1 MHFDPMRR
9 REFITLLGG
18 AAAWPRSAGGQPSL
32 KLPTI
37 GILGPATASFA
48 VRWPGDLVQRLHEL
62 GWIEGRTVAIEYRW
76 AQGSSER
83 AVEIISEFVRL
94 KADVIVTSG
103 VRNVIAA
110 KQVTSAIPIVFVGAA
125 DPVGNGLVASL
136 ARPGAN
142 VTGLSHQSTD
152 LAAKRIELLRELT
165 PGLSRMAVM
174 LNPSNPD
181 TALEMVEVQTAAST
195 LGLEVVTREIRRTE
209 DIVPAFEAIKGR
221 VQALRIVEEWLVFV
235 NGPLIN
241 TLAFAARLPTMHSF
255 RAHVVSGG
263 LMFYGANYRDLSRR
277 AADYVDKILRGM
289 KPADLAVQQPT
300 KFELVINL
308 RTAKALGIEIPLRL
322 LVLADELI
330 E

>member
-18 AAAWPRSAGGQPSL
+18 AAAWPRSAGGQPSP

-37 GILGPATASFA
+37 GILGPNTASVA
-48 VRWPGDLVQRLHEL
+48 ARWTGALVQRLHEL

-76 AQGSSER
+76 VQGSSER
-83 AVEIISEFVRL
+83 AVEIVSEFVRL
-94 KADVIVTSG
+94 KVDVIVTSG
-103 VRNVIAA
+103 VRNAIAA
-110 KQVTSAIPIVFVGAA
+110 KQVTSAIPIVFVSAG
-125 DPVGNGLVASL
+125 DPVGSGLVASL

-142 VTGLSHQSTD
+142 VTGLSHQWTD
-152 LAAKRIELLRELT
+152 LAGKRIELLREVT

-174 LNPSNPD
+174 VNPSNPD

-221 VQALRIVEEWLVFV
+221 VQALRNVVFD

-241 TLAFAARLPTMHSF
+241 TLAFAARLPTMHSY
-255 RAHVVSGG
+255 RRHVVSGG
-263 LMFYGANYRDLSRR
+263 LMSYGANYIDLSRR
-277 AADYVDKILRGM
+277 AADYVDKILRGV

-308 RTAKALGIEIPLRL
+308 RTAKALGIEIPPRL

>member
-1 MHFDPMRR
+1 
-9 REFITLLGG
+9 
-18 AAAWPRSAGGQPSL
+18 
-32 KLPTI
+32 
-37 GILGPATASFA
+37 
-48 VRWPGDLVQRLHEL
+48 VQRLHEL

-76 AQGSSER
+76 VQGSSER
-83 AVEIISEFVRL
+83 AAEIVSEFVRL
-94 KADVIVTSG
+94 KVDVIVTSG
-103 VRNVIAA
+103 TRNVIAA
-110 KQVTSAIPIVFVGAA
+110 KQVTSAIPIVFVSAG

-142 VTGLSHQSTD
+142 VTGLSHQWTD
-152 LAAKRIELLRELT
+152 LAGKRIELLREVT

-174 LNPSNPD
+174 VNPSTPD

-221 VQALRIVEEWLVFV
+221 VQALRNVVFD

-255 RAHVVSGG
+255 RRHVVSGG
-263 LMFYGANYRDLSRR
+263 LMSYGANYIDLSRR

-308 RTAKALGIEIPLRL
+308 RTAKALGIEIPPRL
-322 LVLADELI
+322 LVRADELI

>member
-1 MHFDPMRR
+1 MQFDRLRR
-9 REFITLLGG
+9 REFISLLGG
-18 AAAWPRSAGGQPSL
+18 AAAWPRSAGGQPSP

-37 GILGPATASFA
+37 GILGPTTASVA
-48 VRWPGDLVQRLHEL
+48 ARWTGALVQRLHEL

-76 AQGSSER
+76 VQGSSER
-83 AVEIISEFVRL
+83 AVEIVSEFVRL
-94 KADVIVTSG
+94 KVDVIVTSG
-103 VRNVIAA
+103 VRNVMAA
-110 KQVTSAIPIVFVGAA
+110 KQVTSAIPIVFVSAG
-125 DPVGNGLVASL
+125 DPLGNGLVASL

-142 VTGLSHQSTD
+142 VTGLSHQWTD
-152 LAAKRIELLRELT
+152 LAGKRIDLLREVT

-174 LNPSNPD
+174 VNPSNPD
-181 TALEMVEVQTAAST
+181 TALEMVEVQAAAST

-221 VQALRIVEEWLVFV
+221 VQALRIVVFN

-255 RAHVVSGG
+255 RRHVVSGG
-263 LMFYGANYRDLSRR
+263 LMSYGANYIDLSRR

-308 RTAKALGIEIPLRL
+308 RTAKALGIEIPPRL

>member
-1 MHFDPMRR
+1 MERR
-9 REFITLLGG
+9 GFMTLVSC
-18 AAAWPRSAGGQPSL
+18 AAAATAWPLVVRGQQPR
-32 KLPTI
+32 LPTI
-37 GILGPATASFA
+37 GILGPATASVA
-48 VRWPGDLVQRLHEL
+48 ASWTGALVQRLHEL

-76 AQGSSER
+76 VQGSSER
-83 AVEIISEFVRL
+83 AVEIVSEFVRL
-94 KADVIVTSG
+94 KVDVIVTSG

-110 KQVTSAIPIVFVGAA
+110 KQVTSAIPIVFVAA
-125 DPVGNGLVASL
+125 GDPVGSGLVASL

-142 VTGLSHQSTD
+142 VTGLSHQWTD
-152 LAAKRIELLRELT
+152 LAGKRIELLREVT

-174 LNPSNPD
+174 VNPSNPD

-221 VQALRIVEEWLVFV
+221 VQALRIVVFD

-241 TLAFAARLPTMHSF
+241 TLAFATMHSF
-255 RAHVVSGG
+255 RRHVVSGG
-263 LMFYGANYRDLSRR
+263 LMSYGANYIDLSRR

-308 RTAKALGIEIPLRL
+308 RTAKALGIEIPPRL

>member
-1 MHFDPMRR
+1 MIR

-18 AAAWPRSAGGQPSL
+18 AAAWPRSAGGQPSP

-37 GILGPATASFA
+37 GFLGPATASVA
-48 VRWPGDLVQRLHEL
+48 ARWTGALVQRLHEL

-76 AQGSSER
+76 VQGSSER
-83 AVEIISEFVRL
+83 AVEIVSEFVRL
-94 KADVIVTSG
+94 KVDVIVTSG

-110 KQVTSAIPIVFVGAA
+110 KQVTSAIPIVFVAAA

-142 VTGLSHQSTD
+142 VTGLSHQSSD
-152 LAAKRIELLRELT
+152 LAGKRIELLRELT

-174 LNPSNPD
+174 VNPSNPD

-221 VQALRIVEEWLVFV
+221 VQALRNVVFD

-255 RAHVVSGG
+255 REHVVSGG
-263 LMFYGANYRDLSRR
+263 LMFYGANYGDLSRR

-308 RTAKALGIEIPLRL
+308 RTAKALGIEIPPRL

>member
-18 AAAWPRSAGGQPSL
+18 AAAWPRSAGGQPSP

-37 GILGPATASFA
+37 GILGPATASVA

-83 AVEIISEFVRL
+83 AVEIVSEFVRL
-94 KADVIVTSG
+94 KVDMIVTSG

-110 KQVTSAIPIVFVGAA
+110 KQVTSAIPIVFVAAA

-152 LAAKRIELLRELT
+152 LAGKRIDLLREVT

-174 LNPSNPD
+174 INPSNPD
-181 TALEMVEVQTAAST
+181 TALEMVEVQAAAST

-221 VQALRIVEEWLVFV
+221 VQALRIVEEWVVFV

-255 RAHVVSGG
+255 RANVVSGG
-263 LMFYGANYRDLSRR
+263 LMFYGANSRDLSRR
-277 AADYVDKILRGM
+277 AADYVDKIFRGM

-308 RTAKALGIEIPLRL
+308 RTAKALGIEIPPRL

>member
-1 MHFDPMRR
+1 MERR
-9 REFITLLGG
+9 GFMTLVGC
-18 AAAWPRSAGGQPSL
+18 AAAATAWPLVARGQQPR
-32 KLPTI
+32 LPTI
-37 GILGPATASFA
+37 GILGPATASVA
-48 VRWPGDLVQRLHEL
+48 ARWTGALVQRLHEL

-76 AQGSSER
+76 VQGSSER
-83 AVEIISEFVRL
+83 AVEIVSEFVRL
-94 KADVIVTSG
+94 KVDVIVTSG
-103 VRNVIAA
+103 VRYAIAA
-110 KQVTSAIPIVFVGAA
+110 KQVTSAIPIVFVSAG
-125 DPVGNGLVASL
+125 DPVGSGLVASL

-142 VTGLSHQSTD
+142 VTGLSHQWTE
-152 LAAKRIELLRELT
+152 LAGKRIELLREVT

-174 LNPSNPD
+174 VNPSNPD

-221 VQALRIVEEWLVFV
+221 VQALRNVVFD

-241 TLAFAARLPTMHSF
+241 TLAFTARLPTMHSF
-255 RAHVVSGG
+255 RRHVVSGG
-263 LMFYGANYRDLSRR
+263 LMSYGANYIDLSRR
-277 AADYVDKILRGM
+277 AADYVDKILRGV

-308 RTAKALGIEIPLRL
+308 RTAKALGIEIPPRL

>member
-1 MHFDPMRR
+1 MKRR
-9 REFITLLGG
+9 QFIVLIGG
-18 AAAWPRSAGGQPSL
+18 AGATAAWPRSARGQPSP

-37 GILGPATASFA
+37 GILGPTTASVA
-48 VRWPGDLVQRLHEL
+48 ARWTGALVQRLHEL

-76 AQGSSER
+76 VQGSSER
-83 AVEIISEFVRL
+83 AVEIVSEFVRL
-94 KADVIVTSG
+94 KVDVIVTSG
-103 VRNVIAA
+103 ARNAIAA
-110 KQVTSAIPIVFVGAA
+110 KQVTSAIPIVFVSAG

-174 LNPSNPD
+174 VNPSNPD

-221 VQALRIVEEWLVFV
+221 VQALRNVVFD

-255 RAHVVSGG
+255 RRHVVSGG
-263 LMFYGANYRDLSRR
+263 LMSYGANYIDLSRR

-308 RTAKALGIEIPLRL
+308 RTAKALEIEIPPRL

>member
-1 MHFDPMRR
+1 MIGR

-18 AAAWPRSAGGQPSL
+18 AAAWPRSAGGQPSP

-37 GILGPATASFA
+37 GILGPATASVA
-48 VRWPGDLVQRLHEL
+48 VRWPGDLLQRLHEL

-94 KADVIVTSG
+94 KVDVIVTSG
-103 VRNVIAA
+103 VRNVMAA
-110 KQVTSAIPIVFVGAA
+110 KRVTSAIPIVFVAAA
-125 DPVGNGLVASL
+125 DPVRNGLVASL

-142 VTGLSHQSTD
+142 VTGLSHQWTD

-174 LNPSNPD
+174 VNPSNPD

-221 VQALRIVEEWLVFV
+221 VQALRIAEEWLVFV

-255 RAHVVSGG
+255 RRHVESGG
-263 LMFYGANYRDLSRR
+263 LMSYGANYIDLSRR

-308 RTAKALGIEIPLRL
+308 RTAKALGIEIPPRL

>member
-18 AAAWPRSAGGQPSL
+18 AAAWPRSAGGQPSP

-37 GILGPATASFA
+37 GILGPNTASVA
-48 VRWPGDLVQRLHEL
+48 ARWTGALVQRLHEL

-76 AQGSSER
+76 VQGSSER
-83 AVEIISEFVRL
+83 AVEIVSEFVRL
-94 KADVIVTSG
+94 KVDVIVTSG
-103 VRNVIAA
+103 VRNAIAA
-110 KQVTSAIPIVFVGAA
+110 KQVTSAIPIVFVSAG
-125 DPVGNGLVASL
+125 DPVGSGLVASL

-142 VTGLSHQSTD
+142 VTGLSHQWTD
-152 LAAKRIELLRELT
+152 LAGKRIELLREVT

-174 LNPSNPD
+174 VNPSNPD

-221 VQALRIVEEWLVFV
+221 VQALRNVVFD

-241 TLAFAARLPTMHSF
+241 TLAFAARLPTMHSY
-255 RAHVVSGG
+255 RRHVVSGG
-263 LMFYGANYRDLSRR
+263 LMSYGANYIDLSRR

-308 RTAKALGIEIPLRL
+308 RTAKALGIEIPPRL

>member
-18 AAAWPRSAGGQPSL
+18 AAAWPRSAGGQPSP

-37 GILGPATASFA
+37 GILGPTTASVA
-48 VRWPGDLVQRLHEL
+48 ARWTGALVQRLHEL

-76 AQGSSER
+76 MQSSSER
-83 AVEIISEFVRL
+83 AVEIVSEFVRL
-94 KADVIVTSG
+94 KVDVIVTSG
-103 VRNVIAA
+103 ARNVISA
-110 KQVTSAIPIVFVGAA
+110 KQVTSAIPIVFVSAG

-142 VTGLSHQSTD
+142 VTGLSHQWTD
-152 LAAKRIELLRELT
+152 LAAKRIELLREVT

-174 LNPSNPD
+174 VNPSSPD
-181 TALEMVEVQTAAST
+181 TALEMVEVQKAAST

-221 VQALRIVEEWLVFV
+221 VQALRIVVFV
-235 NGPLIN
+235 NDPLIN

-263 LMFYGANYRDLSRR
+263 LMSYGANFIDLSRR
-277 AADYVDKILRGM
+277 AADYVDKILRGR

-308 RTAKALGIEIPLRL
+308 RTAKALGIEIPPRL

>member
-1 MHFDPMRR
+1 
-9 REFITLLGG
+9 
-18 AAAWPRSAGGQPSL
+18 
-32 KLPTI
+32 
-37 GILGPATASFA
+37 
-48 VRWPGDLVQRLHEL
+48 VQRLHEL

-76 AQGSSER
+76 VQGSSER
-83 AVEIISEFVRL
+83 AVEIVSEFVRL
-94 KADVIVTSG
+94 KVDVIVTSG

-110 KQVTSAIPIVFVGAA
+110 KQATSAIPIVFVSAG
-125 DPVGNGLVASL
+125 DPLGNSLVASL

-142 VTGLSHQSTD
+142 VTGLSHQWTD
-152 LAAKRIELLRELT
+152 LAGKRIDLLREVT

-174 LNPSNPD
+174 VNPSNPD
-181 TALEMVEVQTAAST
+181 TALEMVEVQAAAST

-221 VQALRIVEEWLVFV
+221 VQALRIVVFN

-255 RAHVVSGG
+255 RRHVVSGG
-263 LMFYGANYRDLSRR
+263 LMSYGANYIDLSRR

-308 RTAKALGIEIPLRL
+308 RTAKALGIEIPPRL

>member
-18 AAAWPRSAGGQPSL
+18 AAAWPRSAGGQPSP

-37 GILGPATASFA
+37 GILGPNTASVA
-48 VRWPGDLVQRLHEL
+48 ARWTGALVQRLHEL

-76 AQGSSER
+76 VQGSSER
-83 AVEIISEFVRL
+83 AVEIVSEFVRL
-94 KADVIVTSG
+94 KVDVIVTSG
-103 VRNVIAA
+103 VRNAIAA
-110 KQVTSAIPIVFVGAA
+110 KQVTSAIPIVFVSAG
-125 DPVGNGLVASL
+125 DPVGSGLVASL

-142 VTGLSHQSTD
+142 VTGLSHQWTD
-152 LAAKRIELLRELT
+152 LAGKRIELLREVT

-174 LNPSNPD
+174 VNPSNPD

-221 VQALRIVEEWLVFV
+221 VQALRNVVFD

-241 TLAFAARLPTMHSF
+241 TLAFAARLPTMHSY
-255 RAHVVSGG
+255 RRHVVSGG
-263 LMFYGANYRDLSRR
+263 LMSYGANYIDLSRS
-277 AADYVDKILRGM
+277 AADYVDKILRGV

-308 RTAKALGIEIPLRL
+308 RTAKALGIEIPPRL

>member
-1 MHFDPMRR
+1 MQFDRLKR
-9 REFITLLGG
+9 REFISLLGG
-18 AAAWPRSAGGQPSL
+18 AAAWPRSAGGQPSP

-37 GILGPATASFA
+37 GILGPTTASVA
-48 VRWPGDLVQRLHEL
+48 ARWTGALVQRLHEL

-76 AQGSSER
+76 VQGSSER
-83 AVEIISEFVRL
+83 AVEIVSEFVRL
-94 KADVIVTSG
+94 KVDVIVTSG
-103 VRNVIAA
+103 VRNVMAA
-110 KQVTSAIPIVFVGAA
+110 KQVTSAIPIVFVSAG
-125 DPVGNGLVASL
+125 DPLGNGLVASL

-142 VTGLSHQSTD
+142 VTGLSHQWTD
-152 LAAKRIELLRELT
+152 LAGKRIDLLREVT

-174 LNPSNPD
+174 VNPSNPD
-181 TALEMVEVQTAAST
+181 TALEMVEVQAAAST

-221 VQALRIVEEWLVFV
+221 VQALRIVVFN

-255 RAHVVSGG
+255 RRHVVSGG
-263 LMFYGANYRDLSRR
+263 LMSYGANYIDLSRR

-308 RTAKALGIEIPLRL
+308 RTAKALGIEIPPRL

>member
-1 MHFDPMRR
+1 MKRR
-9 REFITLLGG
+9 QFIVLIGG
-18 AAAWPRSAGGQPSL
+18 AGATAAWPRSARGQPSP

-37 GILGPATASFA
+37 GILGPTTASVA
-48 VRWPGDLVQRLHEL
+48 ARWTGALVQRLHEL

-76 AQGSSER
+76 VQGRSER
-83 AVEIISEFVRL
+83 AVEIVSEFVRL
-94 KADVIVTSG
+94 KVDVIVTSG
-103 VRNVIAA
+103 ARNAIAA
-110 KQVTSAIPIVFVGAA
+110 KQVTSAIPIVFVSAG

-142 VTGLSHQSTD
+142 VTGLSHQWTD

-174 LNPSNPD
+174 VNPSNPD

-221 VQALRIVEEWLVFV
+221 VQALRNVVFD

-255 RAHVVSGG
+255 RRHVVSGG
-263 LMFYGANYRDLSRR
+263 LMSYGANYIDLSRR

-308 RTAKALGIEIPLRL
+308 RTAKALEIEIPPRL

>member
-1 MHFDPMRR
+1 MQFDRLKR
-9 REFITLLGG
+9 REFISLLGG
-18 AAAWPRSAGGQPSL
+18 AAAWPRSAGGQPSP

-37 GILGPATASFA
+37 GILGPNTASVA
-48 VRWPGDLVQRLHEL
+48 ARWTGALVQRLHEL

-76 AQGSSER
+76 VQGSSER
-83 AVEIISEFVRL
+83 AVEIVSEFVRL
-94 KADVIVTSG
+94 KVDVIVTSG

-110 KQVTSAIPIVFVGAA
+110 KQVTSAIPIVFVSAG
-125 DPVGNGLVASL
+125 DPVGSGLVASL

-142 VTGLSHQSTD
+142 VTGLSHQWTD
-152 LAAKRIELLRELT
+152 LAGKRIELLREVT

-174 LNPSNPD
+174 VNPSNPD

-209 DIVPAFEAIKGR
+209 DIVPTFEAIKGR
-221 VQALRIVEEWLVFV
+221 VQALRIVVFD

-255 RAHVVSGG
+255 RRHVVSGG
-263 LMFYGANYRDLSRR
+263 LMSYGANYIDLSRR

-308 RTAKALGIEIPLRL
+308 RTAKALGIEIPPRL

>member
-1 MHFDPMRR
+1 MQRR
-9 REFITLLGG
+9 QFIALIGG
-18 AAAWPRSAGGQPSL
+18 VGATAAWPRSARGQPSP

-37 GILGPATASFA
+37 GILGPTTASVA
-48 VRWPGDLVQRLHEL
+48 ARWTGALVQRLHEL

-76 AQGSSER
+76 VQGSSER
-83 AVEIISEFVRL
+83 AVEIVSEFVRL
-94 KADVIVTSG
+94 KVDVIVTSG
-103 VRNVIAA
+103 ARNAIAA
-110 KQVTSAIPIVFVGAA
+110 KQVTSAIPIVFVSAG

-142 VTGLSHQSTD
+142 VTGLSHQWTD

-174 LNPSNPD
+174 VNPSNPD

-221 VQALRIVEEWLVFV
+221 VQALRNVVFD

-255 RAHVVSGG
+255 RRHVVSGG
-263 LMFYGANYRDLSRR
+263 LMSYGANYIDLSRR

-308 RTAKALGIEIPLRL
+308 RTAKALEIEIPPRL

>member
-1 MHFDPMRR
+1 V
-9 REFITLLGG
+9 
-18 AAAWPRSAGGQPSL
+18 AAG
-32 KLPTI
+32 
-37 GILGPATASFA
+37 
-48 VRWPGDLVQRLHEL
+48 
-62 GWIEGRTVAIEYRW
+62 
-76 AQGSSER
+76 
-83 AVEIISEFVRL
+83 
-94 KADVIVTSG
+94 
-103 VRNVIAA
+103 
-110 KQVTSAIPIVFVGAA
+110 

-142 VTGLSHQSTD
+142 VTGLSHQSSD
-152 LAAKRIELLRELT
+152 LAGKRIELLRELT

-174 LNPSNPD
+174 VNPSNPD
-181 TALEMVEVQTAAST
+181 TALEMIEVQTAAST

-221 VQALRIVEEWLVFV
+221 VQALRIVEEWVVFV

-255 RAHVVSGG
+255 REHVVSGG

-277 AADYVDKILRGM
+277 AADYVDKILRGR

-308 RTAKALGIEIPLRL
+308 RTAKALGIEIPPRL

>member
-1 MHFDPMRR
+1 MQFDQLHRR
-9 REFITLLGG
+9 KFITLLGG
-18 AAAWPRSAGGQPSL
+18 AAAWPRSAGGQPSP

-37 GILGPATASFA
+37 GILGPATASVA
-48 VRWPGDLVQRLHEL
+48 VRWPGDLLQRLHEL

-94 KADVIVTSG
+94 KVDVIVTSG
-103 VRNVIAA
+103 VRNVVAA
-110 KQVTSAIPIVFVGAA
+110 KQVTSAIPIVFVAAA
-125 DPVGNGLVASL
+125 DPVRNGLVASL

-142 VTGLSHQSTD
+142 VTGMSHQSTD
-152 LAAKRIELLRELT
+152 LAAKRIELLRELA

-174 LNPSNPD
+174 VNPSNPD

-255 RAHVVSGG
+255 RDHVVSGG
-263 LMFYGANYRDLSRR
+263 LMFYGANYGDLSRR

-308 RTAKALGIEIPLRL
+308 RTAKALGLEVPPTL
-322 LVLADELI
+322 LARADEVI

>member
-1 MHFDPMRR
+1 M
-9 REFITLLGG
+9 
-18 AAAWPRSAGGQPSL
+18 
-32 KLPTI
+32 
-37 GILGPATASFA
+37 
-48 VRWPGDLVQRLHEL
+48 V
-62 GWIEGRTVAIEYRW
+62 
-76 AQGSSER
+76 
-83 AVEIISEFVRL
+83 
-94 KADVIVTSG
+94 
-103 VRNVIAA
+103 
-110 KQVTSAIPIVFVGAA
+110 
-125 DPVGNGLVASL
+125 
-136 ARPGAN
+136 
-142 VTGLSHQSTD
+142 
-152 LAAKRIELLRELT
+152 
-165 PGLSRMAVM
+165 
-174 LNPSNPD
+174 NPSNPD

-221 VQALRIVEEWLVFV
+221 VQALRIVVFN

-255 RAHVVSGG
+255 RRHVVSGG
-263 LMFYGANYRDLSRR
+263 LMSYGANYIDLSRR

-308 RTAKALGIEIPLRL
+308 RTAKALGIEIPPRL

>member
-1 MHFDPMRR
+1 MKR
-9 REFITLLGG
+9 REFISLLGG
-18 AAAWPRSAGGQPSL
+18 AAAWPRSAGGQPSP

-37 GILGPATASFA
+37 GILGPNTASVA
-48 VRWPGDLVQRLHEL
+48 ARWTGALVQRLHEL

-76 AQGSSER
+76 VQGSSER
-83 AVEIISEFVRL
+83 AVEIVSEFVRL
-94 KADVIVTSG
+94 KVDVIVTSG

-110 KQVTSAIPIVFVGAA
+110 KQVTSAIPIVFVSAG

-142 VTGLSHQSTD
+142 VTGLSHQWTD
-152 LAAKRIELLRELT
+152 LAGKRIELLREVT

-174 LNPSNPD
+174 VNPSNPAA
-181 TALEMVEVQTAAST
+181 TLERVEVQAAANA
-195 LGLEVVTREIRRTE
+195 LGIDVVTLEVQRTE
-209 DIVPAFEAIKGR
+209 DITPAFDAVKNR
-221 VQALRIVEEWLVFV
+221 VQALIIMGDRLTFDSQL
-235 NGPLIN
+235 LIN
-241 TLAFAARLPTMHSF
+241 TLAVDARLSTMHGF
-255 RAHVVSGG
+255 RAGVESGG
-263 LMFYGANYRDLSRR
+263 LMSYGPNFRDLARR
-277 AADYVDKILRGM
+277 AADYVDKILRGT

-308 RTAKALGIEIPLRL
+308 RTAKALGLDMPARL

>member
-1 MHFDPMRR
+1 MK
-9 REFITLLGG
+9 LG
-18 AAAWPRSAGGQPSL
+18 SVV
-32 KLPTI
+32 I
-37 GILGPATASFA
+37 PATALLTPEDLRDRLDRGN
-48 VRWPGDLVQRLHEL
+48 VRHV
-62 GWIEGRTVAIEYRW
+62 
-76 AQGSSER
+76 
-83 AVEIISEFVRL
+83 
-94 KADVIVTSG
+94 
-103 VRNVIAA
+103 
-110 KQVTSAIPIVFVGAA
+110 
-125 DPVGNGLVASL
+125 
-136 ARPGAN
+136 
-142 VTGLSHQSTD
+142 VTGDAHTAKFKD
-152 LAAKRIELLRELT
+152 LAGKRIELLREVT

-174 LNPSNPD
+174 VNPSNPD
-181 TALEMVEVQTAAST
+181 TALEMVEVQAAAST

-221 VQALRIVEEWLVFV
+221 VQALRIVEEWLVLV

-255 RAHVVSGG
+255 RANVVSGG
-263 LMFYGANYRDLSRR
+263 LMFYGANSGDLSRR

-308 RTAKALGIEIPLRL
+308 RTAKALAIEIPPGL